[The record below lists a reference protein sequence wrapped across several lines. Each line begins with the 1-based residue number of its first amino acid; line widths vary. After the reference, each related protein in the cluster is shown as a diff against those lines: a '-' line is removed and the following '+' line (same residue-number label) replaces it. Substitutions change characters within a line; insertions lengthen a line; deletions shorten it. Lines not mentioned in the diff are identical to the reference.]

1 MQQLIN
7 GLALGST
14 YALLGVGVT
23 LVWGVLGILSFAHAQ
38 MMTWGAFAAYL
49 TLEWGYPVPVAII
62 AGMVVAAALSVT
74 MDLGFFTRLRI
85 EKAPEF
91 AYVVVTI
98 GFAQILGTIA
108 SARTD
113 SQTLGFPRDG
123 FPVEPLDIFGQNVP
137 RLSIVMLVVSLAIVA
152 GLTFWLNRTRSGMAV
167 RAVAYSREIGELLGI
182 DSRRVF
188 ALCFAVSGAMAAL
201 AGIFLSA
208 SSGQLSHSSNDGLLL
223 IAFAVI
229 VLGGMGSIRGAVVG
243 GLVLGIVGVYATVYI
258 SPVFREAVAMLTI
271 MLVLVLRPSGLFGEK
286 VTARV

>member
-62 AGMVVAAALSVT
+62 AGMVVAAALSVA

-123 FPVEPLDIFGQNVP
+123 FPVDPLDIFGQNVP